1 MAQLRPQFSFVKA
14 YIADDDW
21 RVRNELK
28 RLLKAHLEIEVVG
41 ERTRADEALEAI
53 ENLSPDPLFLDIQ
66 CRENGFDLLAKI
78 PDLPQVIFNDRR
90 RDRAANCLTI
100 RSGVL

>member
-1 MAQLRPQFSFVKA
+1 MT
-14 YIADDDW
+14 W
-21 RVRNELK
+21 RVRKKLK
-28 RLLKAHLEIEVVG
+28 RLLQAHLEIEVVG
-41 ERTRADEALEAI
+41 ERRCADDALEAI
-53 ENLSPDPLFLDIQ
+53 ENFVARSSLPRHPMPG
-66 CRENGFDLLAKI
+66 RNGFDLLAKI